1 MRQDE
6 HEAYDEAHHEVIAG
20 LRRLADAVETPPE
33 LWGDIM
39 ARSQQLLPVRQT
51 RRLWWRQ
58 RLMSWQLRPLVWAP
72 VIALVCFVA
81 GTFVSRPYHGSSRSP
96 QIEEK
101 AERRSELRQVPG
113 AEPSAAAPV
122 APSAPS
128 PQPPAPPSRAEAEL
142 RDAPRSAPKALLQRD
157 TEALREADRPA
168 QSFSSRAVRPA
179 PPAAPAEVEMTL
191 RLPSR
196 LYEQLAQEAAA
207 QNVPLATLLRQII
220 ETHAPGK

>member
-6 HEAYDEAHHEVIAG
+6 HEAYDEAHHEVIEG
-20 LRRLADAVETPPE
+20 LRRLADAVQTPPD

-39 ARSQQLLPVRQT
+39 ACSQQLLPARPT
-51 RRLWWRQ
+51 HRLWWRQ
-58 RLMSWQLRPLVWAP
+58 RLLSWQLRPLLWGP
-72 VIALVCFVA
+72 VVALVCFVA
-81 GTFVSRPYHGSSRSP
+81 GTFVSLPYHGSSRPP
-96 QIEEK
+96 QVEEK

-113 AEPSAAAPV
+113 TEPSAAAPV
-122 APSAPS
+122 APSSLP
-128 PQPPAPPSRAEAEL
+128 PQPPAPPSRDEAEL

-157 TEALREADRPA
+157 TEPLREADHPA
-168 QSFSSRAVRPA
+168 QSFSSRAARPA
-179 PPAAPAEVEMTL
+179 PPAAPAEAEVTL
-191 RLPSR
+191 RLSSK